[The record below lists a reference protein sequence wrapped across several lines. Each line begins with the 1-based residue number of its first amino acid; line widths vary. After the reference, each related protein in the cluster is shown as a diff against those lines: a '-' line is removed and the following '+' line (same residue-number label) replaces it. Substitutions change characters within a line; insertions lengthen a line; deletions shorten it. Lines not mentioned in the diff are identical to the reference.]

1 MDVFKCWLDFATDE
15 ITVAKQGSCQLPL
28 QLQQNGLEMA
38 TEEFPKKEWETL
50 WAPWRVEYFEKE
62 PRNLN
67 FLSEAAQASDDAAH
81 LVVTRRKNAFLMM
94 NRYPY
99 SVGHLMAVPY
109 RKVAELSALGDNE
122 VVELWS
128 LVVHAQA
135 LLRAATKA
143 QGFNIGLNL
152 GECAG
157 AGVPGHL
164 HIHIVPRWSGDT
176 NFMPILAGTRTLSDG
191 LRALYDK
198 LMDAQSKM

>member
-1 MDVFKCWLDFATDE
+1 
-15 ITVAKQGSCQLPL
+15 
-28 QLQQNGLEMA
+28 MA
-38 TEEFPKKEWETL
+38 TEEFPKKELETL

-62 PRNLN
+62 PRSLN

-81 LVVTRRKNAFLMM
+81 LVIARRKNAFLMM

-122 VVELWS
+122 VVELWN

-152 GECAG
+152 GACAG
-157 AGVPGHL
+157 AGVPDHL
-164 HIHIVPRWSGDT
+164 HVHIVPRWSGDT

-191 LRALYDK
+191 LLALYDK
-198 LMDAQSKM
+198 LMDAQAKMASPR

>member
-1 MDVFKCWLDFATDE
+1 M
-15 ITVAKQGSCQLPL
+15 S
-28 QLQQNGLEMA
+28 N
-38 TEEFPKKEWETL
+38 EEFPKKELETL

-62 PRNLN
+62 PRDRD
-67 FLSEAAQASDDAAH
+67 FLEAGARASDDAEH
-81 LVVTRRKNAFLMM
+81 LVITRRKNAFLMM

-99 SVGHLMAVPY
+99 TVGHLMAVPY

-122 VVELWS
+122 IVELWN
-128 LVVHAQA
+128 LVVHAQG
-135 LLRAATKA
+135 LLRTATKA

-157 AGVPGHL
+157 AGVPDHL

-176 NFMPILAGTRTLSDG
+176 NFMPTIAGTRTLSEG

-198 LMDAQSKM
+198 LMEAQSKIEGQQRRNA

>member
-1 MDVFKCWLDFATDE
+1 MSA
-15 ITVAKQGSCQLPL
+15 
-28 QLQQNGLEMA
+28 
-38 TEEFPKKEWETL
+38 EEFPKKELEAL

-62 PRNLN
+62 PRDLN
-67 FLSEAAQASDDAAH
+67 FLSTAAQTSDDAAH
-81 LVVTRRKNAFLMM
+81 LVVTRRKNAFLVM

-99 SVGHLMAVPY
+99 AVGHLMAVPY
-109 RKVAELSALGDNE
+109 RKTAELSALGENE
-122 VVELWS
+122 IVELWN

-157 AGVPGHL
+157 AGIPDHL

-176 NFMPILAGTRTLSDG
+176 NFMPMLAGPRVLSQGLQDLYQK
-191 LRALYDK
+191 LRAAAETPPAEAK
-198 LMDAQSKM
+198 